1 MTLALLLLVAAQA
14 SPEGAPALVP
24 RGDDVRASLGSYFST
39 DDYPVTAW
47 MNEEEGTV
55 RFRLTI
61 NPEGRVA
68 ECEVTQSSGS
78 AQLDQRTC
86 EILTVRAR
94 YRPARDASGAPAS
107 GTDAGSVTW
116 RLPSD
121 REGPEG
127 SGPRPAKPPRADL
140 RPYFGTP
147 DYPPDALRARE
158 QGVVYY
164 AVIVAPSGRV
174 QACAVTRSSG
184 SAALDAATCA
194 IFFTRVRYTP
204 AKDAAGRAVIGQDMG
219 HVTWRLPG

>member
-1 MTLALLLLVAAQA
+1 MLALLLLVAAQV
-14 SPEGAPALVP
+14 SPENAPALVP
-24 RGDDVRASLGSYFST
+24 LGDEVRANLGNYFSS

-61 NPEGRVA
+61 DSEGRVA
-68 ECEVTQSSGS
+68 GCEVTQSSGS
-78 AQLDQRTC
+78 QQLDQRTC

-107 GTDAGSVTW
+107 GTDSGSVTW

-121 REGPEG
+121 RGGPG
-127 SGPRPAKPPRADL
+127 GLGPRPAKPPRANL
-140 RPYFGTP
+140 QPYFGTP
-147 DYPPDALRARE
+147 DYPPEALRARE
-158 QGVVYY
+158 QGVVHYG
-164 AVIVAPSGRV
+164 VIVAPSGRV

-204 AKDAAGRAVIGQDMG
+204 ARDAAGRPVIGQDVG